1 MSGVALSLLPDA
13 RLPLSTAAATA
24 AFSTI
29 LDGGVDDA
37 SIAVFLT
44 AMAERGET
52 VDEVTAATQV
62 LRDRAVTVR
71 APAGAIDVVGTG
83 GDGKHTLNVSTAVAI
98 VVAACG
104 VPVAK
109 HGNRAA
115 SSRSGASDV
124 LHELGIAT
132 DVPVA
137 TIERG
142 LATLG
147 IAYMHAANHHAA
159 MAQVATVRR
168 DIGRRT
174 IFNLLGPLLN
184 PAGVQRQLVGVFDAK
199 WMLPMAQALAAL
211 GSVRA
216 MVVHGDDGI
225 DELTVTGGSRFV
237 MLDNGRF
244 EEGRVHPAD
253 AGLATYAPEALT
265 GGAPADNAAALV
277 ALLGGKTG
285 AYRDIVLLN
294 ASAALRVAGL
304 SDDWKAGAALAAHA
318 IDSGAAAALLARW
331 RAFA

>member
-1 MSGVALSLLPDA
+1 MSEMALSLLPDA
-13 RLPLSTAAATA
+13 RLALSATAAAA

-29 LDGGVDDA
+29 LDGGADDA
-37 SIAVFLT
+37 SIAEFLT

-52 VDEVTAATQV
+52 VGEVTAAAQV
-62 LRDRAVTVR
+62 LRDRALTVR

-124 LHELGIAT
+124 LRELGIAT
-132 DVPVA
+132 DVSVA

-147 IAYMHAANHHAA
+147 ICYMHAASHHAA
-159 MAQVATVRR
+159 IARVATVRR
-168 DIGRRT
+168 TIGRRT

-184 PAGVQRQLVGVFDAK
+184 PAGVQQQLVGVFDGK
-199 WMLPMAQALAAL
+199 WMMPMAQALAAL
-211 GSVRA
+211 GSARA

-225 DELTVTGGSRFV
+225 DELTVTGSSRFV
-237 MLDNGRF
+237 MFDSGGF
-244 EEGRVHPAD
+244 VEGRVHPAD
-253 AGLATYAPEALT
+253 AGLATYAPDALT

-277 ALLGGKTG
+277 ALLAGQRG

-294 ASAALRVAGL
+294 AAAALRVAGR

-318 IDSGAAAALLARW
+318 IDSGAAADLLARW
-331 RAFA
+331 KAFA